1 MFYARF
7 MMKSMK
13 ATLLTLVALFAF
25 SAVTVSA
32 CGGKKEE
39 KNKTSKKVDDK
50 AKAGGDKAKAGD
62 DKAKAGD
69 EDLCAKAEKCKDAWV
84 KADPEGA
91 KNVLTAWKFI
101 ETLEGDQKTEQCKQ
115 VLQGAGFNPKAPP
128 ECK

>member
-1 MFYARF
+1 

-32 CGGKKEE
+32 CGGKKED
-39 KNKTSKKVDDK
+39 KDKTTKKVDDK

-62 DKAKAGD
+62 
-69 EDLCAKAEKCKDAWV
+69 EDVCAKAAKCKDAWV

-91 KNVLTAWKFI
+91 KNVESAWKFI
-101 ETLEGDQKTEQCKQ
+101 DTLEGDKKTEQCTQ
-115 VLQGAGFNPKAPP
+115 LLQGAGFNPKAPP